1 MKFKTKLVL
10 YGMGSVVLFAIIFAV
25 YAVFWNI
32 NKIRTEAN
40 DLKTIIVTERKQALK
55 NVMQTVIYKYEALVK
70 KGVDKGAIEEFVS
83 KELERTRYDNGKNY
97 FFILSK
103 KGVLVL
109 DPAKPQ
115 LNGKNVYNMQDK
127 KGNYLFRDMINVVNK
142 HGSGFVYYWWKKL
155 DGKVA
160 PKLTYVAQIPGS
172 DLIIGTGVY
181 LDDIEQQVAY
191 YHNRF
196 IKELMGS
203 MVISAVVGVLA
214 FIVVVLIG
222 IWISNRMMQPINK
235 MYDGLNDLVSGEGD
249 LTKRIRIDSKD
260 EIGQLANILNQFLDK
275 TQIMI
280 KDMQDSVKE
289 LGTHS
294 ANLSSASAEMSST
307 TEETT
312 RSVQEIANAI
322 NDTTKAVDGIARAT
336 ENINSLTAD
345 VDEVNKNILKDI
357 DERLKRMVNNAQL
370 AKEAMKQ
377 INTVGDASKEI
388 GQIVGVINE
397 IADQTNLLALN
408 AAIEAARAGGAGRGF
423 AVVADE
429 IRKLAEKTQHATE
442 EIRNMITKMQND
454 TKMAVE
460 KTKLSEDMTLAEGER
475 AKEDKEH
482 IEDVAK
488 KTARVIDEVNS
499 TSAATEELSSTV
511 AEIDM
516 QIREVAEAAK
526 ENAKAVED
534 VARSADELNNISGKV
549 SNQVDRFKV

>member
-10 YGMGSVVLFAIIFAV
+10 YGIGSVAIFAIIFTV

-32 NKIRTEAN
+32 HQIKTQAE
-40 DLKTIIVTERKQALK
+40 DLKTIIITERKQALK
-55 NVMQTVIYKYEALVK
+55 NVMQTVIYKYEALAK
-70 KGVDKGAIEEFVS
+70 KGVDKGAIEELLS
-83 KELERTRYDNGKNY
+83 GELKKTRYDNGKGY

-109 DPAKPQ
+109 DPPKPQ
-115 LNGKNVYNMQDK
+115 LNEKNVYDMQDK
-127 KGNYLFRDMINVVNK
+127 RGNYLFRDMINVVNK
-142 HGSGFVYYWWKKL
+142 HGSGFVYYWWKKIN
-155 DGKVA
+155 GKVA

-172 DLIIGTGVY
+172 NLIVGTGVY
-181 LDDIEQQVAY
+181 LDDVKNQMAY
-191 YHNRF
+191 YHSKF
-196 IKELMGS
+196 VKELMDS
-203 MVISAVVGVLA
+203 VAISVAVGILA
-214 FIVVVLIG
+214 FIIVFLIG
-222 IWISNRMMQPINK
+222 VFVSNKMIQPIND
-235 MYDGLNDLVSGEGD
+235 MYAGLDDLVSGEGD
-249 LTKRIRIDSKD
+249 LTKRIKVDSKD
-260 EIGQLANILNQFLDK
+260 EIGQLTYMLNQFLEK
-275 TQIMI
+275 TQTII

-312 RSVQEIANAI
+312 RNVQEIANAI

-345 VDEVNKNILKDI
+345 VDEVNQNILRDI

-388 GQIVGVINE
+388 GQIVAVINE

-408 AAIEAARAGGAGRGF
+408 AAIEAARAGEAGRGF

-454 TKMAVE
+454 TKIAIE
-460 KTKLSEDMTLAEGER
+460 KTKLSEDMTLAEGEN
-475 AKEDKEH
+475 AKKDKGH
-482 IEDVAK
+482 IEEVVK

-534 VARSADELNNISGKV
+534 VARSADELNNISTKV
-549 SNQVDRFKV
+549 SNQVDRFRV